1 MKNTRW
7 TLLAALVLA
16 APSLAHAQDTSRGVP
31 GVTSGSSSG
40 SSGVGGSSSM
50 GSSGVGGSSGSMTGG
65 STAGGDSGAITN
77 GASMQ
82 STTTTSTTT
91 EGIGP
96 DGLAVADEGT
106 TALPGTGG
114 EPIVMSL
121 LGLSMMVGA
130 FAVRRRI
137 SA

>member
-16 APSLAHAQDTSRGVP
+16 APSLAYAQSPSATG
-31 GVTSGSSSG
+31 SGNSMSSG
-40 SSGVGGSSSM
+40 SSGMSGMS
-50 GSSGVGGSSGSMTGG
+50 GSSGMSSGGGSAAGDNGAISNGG
-65 STAGGDSGAITN
+65 SLV
-77 GASMQ
+77 Q
-82 STTTTSTTT
+82 SSSSTTTT

-96 DGLAVADEGT
+96 DGFAVSPDDST

-114 EPIVMSL
+114 EPVIMSL
-121 LGLSMMVGA
+121 IGLSMMVGA